1 MRGRREERRKQ
12 NITAYVPGDI
22 VVNDLE
28 TTFWLTEDI
37 NDIENFERLPRQTLL
52 TIIAAPKNER
62 YVKVLIGTQTGW
74 VDVEDIGNPK

>member
-12 NITAYVPGDI
+12 NIATYVPGDI

-52 TIIAAPKNER
+52 TIITAPKNER

-74 VDVEDIGNPK
+74 IDVEDIGNPK